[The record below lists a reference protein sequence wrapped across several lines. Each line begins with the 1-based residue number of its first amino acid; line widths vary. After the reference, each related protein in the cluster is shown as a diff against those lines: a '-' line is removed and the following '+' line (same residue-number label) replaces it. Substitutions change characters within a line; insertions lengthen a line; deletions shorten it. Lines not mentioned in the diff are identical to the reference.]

1 MLFEGPR
8 KLSRSTMSKR
18 FDDAL
23 SELKEA
29 HVSALAQKDRDAE
42 IKNRKAHDS
51 LAKVKW
57 TIRI

>member
-1 MLFEGPR
+1 
-8 KLSRSTMSKR
+8 MSKR